1 MKNKKEIDL
10 YCTEKAWGSFVSG
23 NNNVLEFVFKKHHS
37 SLLFTAFY
45 YLKNNEDS
53 LDIVH
58 DVFVKLLEMSCDE
71 RRENLSNVHEKLEV
85 FLKVLV
91 KNKCLDKIKVEKNRK
106 SILNGISSFIVRSN
120 KSHTMMDDD
129 FRLMLDLL
137 PEQQKKILELH
148 LDGYDNESIG
158 KQLNI
163 SYNTVRNTL
172 STSKKKI
179 RELWS
184 KFMS

>member
-1 MKNKKEIDL
+1 MGDNRTLDVVYQK
-10 YCTEKAWGSFVSG
+10 Y
-23 NNNVLEFVFKKHHS
+23 HS
-37 SLLFTAFY
+37 TLLFTAFY
-45 YLKNNEDS
+45 YLKNDEDS
-53 LDIVH
+53 LDVIN
-58 DVFVKLLEMSCDE
+58 DIFVKLLEMDSKE
-71 RRENLSNVHEKLEV
+71 RFDKLSQVNEKLDT

-91 KNKCLDKIKVEKNRK
+91 KNKCLDKIKVDKNRK
-106 SILNGISSFIVRSN
+106 SILNGISSFIIRSN
-120 KSHTMMDDD
+120 RSYTMIDDD
-129 FRLMLDLL
+129 FRQMLELL

-148 LDGYDNESIG
+148 LDGYDNDSIST
-158 KQLNI
+158 QLNI